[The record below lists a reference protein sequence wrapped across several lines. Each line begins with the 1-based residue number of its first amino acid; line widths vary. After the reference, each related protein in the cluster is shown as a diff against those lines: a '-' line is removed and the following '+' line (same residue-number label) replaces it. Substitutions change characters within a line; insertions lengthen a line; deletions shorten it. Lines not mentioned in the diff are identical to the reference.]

1 MDIEKKINIV
11 FNVVLSVFV
20 VLILSSIYILYKFDI
35 VTGEH
40 NINAWDQVRC
50 IINAWDQ
57 VRCIWYDWPITG
69 TVQSKVGDRI
79 TMSWYDR
86 NHIDIFYRSSCEIIK

>member
-40 NINAWDQVRC
+40 NINA
-50 IINAWDQ
+50 
-57 VRCIWYDWPITG
+57 
-69 TVQSKVGDRI
+69 
-79 TMSWYDR
+79 
-86 NHIDIFYRSSCEIIK
+86 